1 MVWWKCLK
9 CTHKKPLHS
18 MDCGMQQWPVVP
30 VKHDFLHEFTVLD
43 PQPNQSISV
52 SYYETSSSA
61 VFVNISS
68 AFIGRLI
75 GSSEIPTIQGLL
87 TFRNNSQPFSSF
99 KIQDQCKKPNWKK
112 QVSEMIPRQSL
123 SKQQHY
129 PAAIGLEWLV
139 HIPSRCVQQCGIWSR
154 VSWCSRHAPA
164 AGWCSAPDTEDEA
177 RSRHGRMP
185 AVPEWSPEHGSARL
199 PPGRYARPGRPS
211 TQGWCRP
218 CSEVGPTTD
227 AYHQHSAINKQVK
240 APVHK

>member
-1 MVWWKCLK
+1 MI
-9 CTHKKPLHS
+9 HN
-18 MDCGMQQWPVVP
+18 QI
-30 VKHDFLHEFTVLD
+30 
-43 PQPNQSISV
+43 NQSVYHIMKLV
-52 SYYETSSSA
+52 A
-61 VFVNISS
+61 
-68 AFIGRLI
+68 R
-75 GSSEIPTIQGLL
+75 Q
-87 TFRNNSQPFSSF
+87 FSSTFHLLSSDVWLALVKFQLF
-99 KIQDQCKKPNWKK
+99 KAFSFSETIHNLFLVLKFKTSARNPTGKK
-112 QVSEMIPRQSL
+112 QVSEMIPWQSL

-199 PPGRYARPGRPS
+199 LPGRYARPGRPS
-211 TQGWCRP
+211 TRGWCRP